1 MYRILI
7 LAGLL
12 FCIGEVNAQRYRTA
26 AGVRLGSSFGI
37 SVQQKILKQS
47 TIEGIFQA
55 PLRANDDTKFTILY
69 EEHKKLIGKR
79 LNFYYGAGFHKGWA
93 ASSDDPDPAGVSL
106 IAGVE
111 MSLDRLNLSMDY
123 KPAFNAISGVR
134 FFESQSALTL
144 RYIIVKQK
152 KKKINWK
159 FWKKD
164 GKKKKR
170 RG

>member
-1 MYRILI
+1 MLRILI

-12 FCIGEVNAQRYRTA
+12 LLVGEVNAQRYRTA
-26 AGVRLGSSFGI
+26 AGARLGSNFGI
-37 SVQQKILKQS
+37 SVQQKVFKYS

-55 PLRANDDTKFTILY
+55 PLRSTDDAKFTILY
-69 EEHKKLIGKR
+69 EEHRKLIGKR
-79 LNFYYGAGFHKGWA
+79 LNFYYGAGIHKGWA
-93 ASSDDPDPAGVSL
+93 ASSEDPDPSGVSL
-106 IAGVE
+106 IAGIE

-123 KPAFNAISGVR
+123 KPAINAMSGVR

-152 KKKINWK
+152 KKKIKWK

-164 GKKKKR
+164 
-170 RG
+170 